1 MCCQAGE
8 RGGPGKRGS
17 HTNPGSASCRAPRT
31 GKYRNEWLRP
41 GGDCPGGSDIR
52 RQAVMATQGDLL
64 VADLPDRRTHE
75 GTHQGM
81 LKRVETDP

>member
-1 MCCQAGE
+1 
-8 RGGPGKRGS
+8 
-17 HTNPGSASCRAPRT
+17 
-31 GKYRNEWLRP
+31 
-41 GGDCPGGSDIR
+41 
-52 RQAVMATQGDLL
+52 MATQGDLL